1 MLGCSYSA
9 DLAWVV
15 ATATAYATG
24 SAAGLGL
31 MTSLGVAFMITW
43 YSLRTLDRYAFT
55 ALLHAEV
62 GVWASSPTLAVALRL
77 VDGAFHIVLPCYLL
91 VKYLDAIQLWM
102 SPLSLGLVYVVH
114 HPSLVMP
121 TVVSRL
127 HLPYEFTPPRS
138 PQFWAA
144 LYKMELLL
152 CTSVPILACLVCA
165 RSFFMYSL
173 TLLIG
178 AIVMTMQV
186 LRSLLLPKIRG
197 AAATIMHRL
206 LQHGE
211 IQVANPDATTT
222 VPDTPWDIVVQDHAF
237 WLDWMSDGL
246 VAIGDSFVSGQWEVN
261 PNGQQTLDSIVLRL
275 LTLPVEAR
283 REMYQSWYAR
293 VVSLAA
299 RIFSYPPSSA
309 GLIGAPV
316 AEQYDVS
323 ATFRQPYMASSPYFF
338 HGFGLWASPHDT
350 VVEAQERTLHMM
362 AEKLQLQ
369 PGDHVL
375 DLHLASCGGVGVF
388 FAKYYN
394 VHVLSILGSRSDEA
408 IAVKIAQR
416 AGLTDQVHRLVVEPG
431 LDVAHALSTLL
442 PKRFQA
448 IAAGHVLEVLP
459 AMEMPRLLS
468 LLRDKLSQNG
478 RLLLDFVASPT
489 RANTH
494 AWSNKHIVPRQ
505 PFVAVSYS
513 TVKAALVSVGWTI
526 LEAHS
531 YADHYDKT
539 YVAWNDAFQATWT
552 ESYVRELPESFRR
565 TWEFYLLHTAACYR
579 ARNLQGY
586 QVTLQPSSL

>member
-1 MLGCSYSA
+1 MA
-9 DLAWVV
+9 A
-15 ATATAYATG
+15 AYATNWHE
-24 SAAGLGL
+24 GLGL
-31 MTSLGVAFMITW
+31 MTSMSVAFMIAW

-55 ALLHAEV
+55 ALLHAEL
-62 GVWASSPTLAVALRL
+62 GVWASSPFVAVAMRL
-77 VDGAFHIVLPCYLL
+77 LDASFHIALPCFLL
-91 VKYLDAIQLWM
+91 CKYLSYIKLWM
-102 SPLSLGLVYVVH
+102 SPVSLVMVYVVH
-114 HPSLVMP
+114 SSDLRLPKPFARLLMP
-121 TVVSRL
+121 
-127 HLPYEFTPPRS
+127 YQFTPPRP
-138 PQFWAA
+138 PQFAAA
-144 LYKMELLL
+144 LFKLEMLLF
-152 CTSVPILACLVCA
+152 TSVPVLSYLVCA
-165 RSFFMYSL
+165 RSLLMYSV
-173 TLLIG
+173 TLAIG
-178 AIVMTMQV
+178 AMVMTMQV
-186 LRSLLLPKIRG
+186 LRSLLLPKIRA

-211 IQVANPDATTT
+211 IQVAHPDGTTD
-222 VPDTPWDIVVQDHAF
+222 PPSAPWDIVVQDHAF

-261 PNGQQTLDSIVLRL
+261 PSGQQSLDTIVLRL

-309 GLIGAPV
+309 GLIGAP
-316 AEQYDVS
+316 AADQYDVGPR
-323 ATFRQPYMASSPYFF
+323 FRQHYMAASPYLF

-350 VVEAQERTLHMM
+350 IVEAQERTLHMM

-375 DLHLASCGGVGVF
+375 DVHLASCGGVGVF
-388 FAKYYN
+388 FAKFYG
-394 VHVLSILGSRSDEA
+394 VRVLSVVSSARDEA
-408 IAVKIAQR
+408 IGQR
-416 AGLTDQVHRLVVEPG
+416 LRHDVGLADEVQFLVVEPG
-431 LDVAHALSTLL
+431 LDVAHTLCQLL

-448 IAAGHVLEVLP
+448 IAVGHLVEAVPPQEL
-459 AMEMPRLLS
+459 PRLLS

-494 AWSNKHIVPRQ
+494 AWTNKHIVPRH
-505 PFVAVSYS
+505 PVVAVSYS
-513 TVKAALVSVGWTI
+513 TVKGALIAVGWAI

-539 YVAWNDAFQATWT
+539 FVAWNEAFERTWA
-552 ESYVRELPESFRR
+552 EQYQRELPESFFR
-565 TWEFYLLHTAACYR
+565 TWHFYLLHTAACFR

-586 QVTLQPSSL
+586 QVTLQPSS